1 MITKSEQKY
10 MNNCL
15 NVNIDCI
22 DRLLSD
28 DSNGIL
34 ADMMYNLPK
43 VYAILR
49 KYSKEKKKYRE
60 LLIKIYWNTTCKMT
74 KDVLLSK
81 SGINFNKAL
90 KDHT

>member
-34 ADMMYNLPK
+34 ADMMYNTSCQFTG
-43 VYAILR
+43 R
-49 KYSKEKKKYRE
+49 
-60 LLIKIYWNTTCKMT
+60 M
-74 KDVLLSK
+74 
-81 SGINFNKAL
+81 
-90 KDHT
+90 